1 MGRSRAYWKSNLYR
15 EADPAPDPA
24 APLRDLPPNAAHRFR
39 RLRQGLLSL
48 PEIRERVR
56 FMGEPWRWAWEY
68 GRGPRK
74 LCWLHIMETGVAGTF
89 TVSQAEEAQLRSGS
103 KPAAVV
109 LRALDAGQATGPV
122 RWCWVEFPDIRSV
135 EGFLGFVR
143 RKAVWLASARP
154 NQVTGKSRAG

>member
-15 EADPAPDPA
+15 EAEPDPDPA

-39 RLRQGLLSL
+39 LLRDGLLRL

-56 FMGEPWRWAWEY
+56 YMGDPWRWAWEY

-89 TVSQAEEAQLRSGS
+89 TLTQVEESQLDAGPRL
-103 KPAAVV
+103 AAVV
-109 LRALDAGQATGPV
+109 RRAVDAGQRTGPV
-122 RWCWVEFPDIRSV
+122 RWCGIEFTDVRSV
-135 EGFLGFVR
+135 EGFLGFAR
-143 RKAVWLASARP
+143 RKAAWLAAVRSDQTFGR
-154 NQVTGKSRAG
+154 SRAG